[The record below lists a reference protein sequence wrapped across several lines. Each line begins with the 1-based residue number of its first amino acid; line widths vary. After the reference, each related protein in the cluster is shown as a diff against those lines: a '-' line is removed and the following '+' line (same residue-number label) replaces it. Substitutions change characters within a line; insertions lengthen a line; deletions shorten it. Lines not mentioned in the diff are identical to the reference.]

1 MKWYANLKIL
11 SVFQK
16 QKLRNTVLVSSRQLL
31 HCYPFCLVTKGILT
45 GTLTGSFA
53 QTRNT
58 VAAVFILDSWNGVIQ
73 SLVLKFALLFQTV
86 FQQDRHEDIL
96 NMCIAQFEPDSP
108 DYIRV
113 SSLFAF
119 LIIILVKNFRVCF
132 VNIHITWWTELFI
145 VFLPLHIDY
154 LLSSCFFFPF
164 PWITEN
170 ITSIGQFFKYLFF
183 KVKFHLFA
191 LGFFSP

>member
-16 QKLRNTVLVSSRQLL
+16 LRNTVLVSFGQLL
-31 HCYPFCLVTKGILT
+31 HCYPFCLVTKGI
-45 GTLTGSFA
+45 LTGSFA

-73 SLVLKFALLFQTV
+73 NLVLKFALLFQTV

-113 SSLFAF
+113 SSLLAF
-119 LIIILVKNFRVCF
+119 LIIIISVKNFRVCF

-145 VFLPLHIDY
+145 GVPSPPYWLPVILMLLFFLSLESLRTY
-154 LLSSCFFFPF
+154 LLLGNFSSTFSSKWNF
-164 PWITEN
+164 
-170 ITSIGQFFKYLFF
+170 TSL
-183 KVKFHLFA
+183 L
-191 LGFFSP
+191 

>member
-16 QKLRNTVLVSSRQLL
+16 QKLRNTVLVSSGQLL

-45 GTLTGSFA
+45 GILTGSFA

-132 VNIHITWWTELFI
+132 VNIHITW
-145 VFLPLHIDY
+145 
-154 LLSSCFFFPF
+154 
-164 PWITEN
+164 
-170 ITSIGQFFKYLFF
+170 
-183 KVKFHLFA
+183 
-191 LGFFSP
+191 